1 LVGVRRNGKSATAS
15 GRVTL
20 TRIEFFAALIGN
32 KPRSAV
38 HLFMENRRKLLHDL
52 QRYRSLLPL
61 TTDPQAITVLEE
73 LIRETRERLDDLDR
87 DGEAAC

>member
-1 LVGVRRNGKSATAS
+1 
-15 GRVTL
+15 
-20 TRIEFFAALIGN
+20 
-32 KPRSAV
+32 
-38 HLFMENRRKLLHDL
+38 MENRRKLLHDL
-52 QRYRSLLPL
+52 QRYRSLLPF